1 MDDKGTCAG
10 TRPQLGVYLTG
21 AIAPADRVI
30 VVRHLSACADC
41 RAELSGLAAL
51 PALLRRPPVR
61 AAAQAPAAGEAGPNA
76 GAADAGPAG
85 AGRAGAGPAGAGPAG
100 SGGAGPGRLARRV
113 ARRRRRRR
121 WLLAAVVFVLAV
133 AAATGWAL
141 HRTGPSASGPEAA
154 ATVLQTRTLGDVTVL
169 TDAEGHTLYWFG
181 SDSARKSAC
190 QAGCARTWPPVTGP
204 ASWGAGVTGTVGAI
218 VRPDGT
224 LQATYDGHP
233 LYTATTDTGP
243 GQAMGNDMW
252 SHGGEW
258 HEVIVPARTG

>member
-1 MDDKGTCAG
+1 
-10 TRPQLGVYLTG
+10 
-21 AIAPADRVI
+21 
-30 VVRHLSACADC
+30 
-41 RAELSGLAAL
+41 
-51 PALLRRPPVR
+51 
-61 AAAQAPAAGEAGPNA
+61 
-76 GAADAGPAG
+76 
-85 AGRAGAGPAGAGPAG
+85 
-100 SGGAGPGRLARRV
+100 V

-121 WLLAAVVFVLAV
+121 WLLAAAVFVLAV
-133 AAATGWAL
+133 AAGTGWAL
-141 HRTGPSASGPEAA
+141 HLTGPPAPGPEAA
-154 ATVLQTRTLGDVTVL
+154 ATVLQTRTIGDVTVL

-204 ASWGAGVTGTVGAI
+204 ASWGAGVTGTIGAI

-243 GQAMGNDMW
+243 GQTKGNDVW

-258 HEVIVPARTG
+258 HEVTVPGRGG